1 MGSLHDECVKTLGW
15 EGMISFNP
23 EQASCAS
30 AGTHPTSQSVGDK
43 PSFDAAA
50 GLPPVGTKPSRTKK
64 RKQKMPVFL
73 LITAAFLIFG
83 ATIELFALEHQPA
96 TLVALFLSLPVPQQ
110 IGWVIICLVP
120 LVLLAVCGLQHARL
134 VEKRKVAES
143 LETRLHSIRTEMGAL
158 DQSQKASDQAAHYLD
173 RSDPEGTINAL
184 ETRMTKTGQAIQ
196 FHQERNLSGE
206 LTAGME
212 QLRQK
217 QHDFRQKLG
226 DVIAKRR
233 SIETSLAQLQSSQ
246 DEMEKTISV
255 IEQDAA
261 GETPE
266 RRLQNLFQF
275 VNTATFRSEEIERS
289 LQGLLELEERFNT
302 LERRLVPL
310 QEKGGVLTEI
320 SELRDRLD
328 MTIAGLERNQGVNLA
343 DRVQQ
348 LRKTKDELQERVST
362 VLAQIWEIE
371 GIHQDMTTLVST
383 LNQRPRLPRE
393 SEGAVRVV
401 ATNGN
406 GNVAD
411 HGDGEATAYRR

>member
-1 MGSLHDECVKTLGW
+1 
-15 EGMISFNP
+15 
-23 EQASCAS
+23 
-30 AGTHPTSQSVGDK
+30 
-43 PSFDAAA
+43 
-50 GLPPVGTKPSRTKK
+50 
-64 RKQKMPVFL
+64 MPVFL
-73 LITAAFLIFG
+73 LITASFLIFA
-83 ATIELFALEHQPA
+83 ATIELLALEHQPA
-96 TLVALFLSLPVPQQ
+96 TLVALFLSLSAPQQ
-110 IGWVIICLVP
+110 VGWVIICLVP
-120 LVLLAVCGLQHARL
+120 LVLLAVSGLQHARL

-233 SIETSLAQLQSSQ
+233 LIETSLAQLQSSQ

-255 IEQDAA
+255 IEHDAA

-266 RRLQNLFQF
+266 RRLQKLFQF
-275 VNTATFRSEEIERS
+275 VNTGTFRSEEIERS
-289 LQGLLELEERFNT
+289 LQGLLELEERFDT

-371 GIHQDMTTLVST
+371 GIHKDMTTLVST

-393 SEGAVRVV
+393 FEGAVRVV
-401 ATNGN
+401 ATKGN
-406 GNVAD
+406 GDGAD
-411 HGDGEATAYRR
+411 HSDERLEKTEQVQESLS